1 MEIRLK
7 PLYYLLRSEITD
19 TDVLENISDNTT
31 AIYIDEDNCWIE
43 VLNNNAFAFFVPDG
57 WSGTETNDIDEAKT
71 ELIKFKID
79 NEISLF

>member
-7 PLYYLLRSEITD
+7 PLNYLLRSEITD
-19 TDVLENISDNTT
+19 TDVLDNISDNTT

-43 VLNNNAFAFFVPDG
+43 VLNNNTFFVPDG
-57 WSGTETNDIDEAKT
+57 WSGTYTNDIDEAKT

-79 NEISLF
+79 NQISLF

>member
-7 PLYYLLRSEITD
+7 SLNYLLRSEITD
-19 TDVLENISDNTT
+19 TDVLNNISNNTT
-31 AIYIDEDNCWIE
+31 AIYIDEDSCWIE
-43 VLNNNAFAFFVPDG
+43 VLNDNNFFVPDG

-79 NEISLF
+79 NGISLF

>member
-1 MEIRLK
+1 MEIKVK
-7 PLYYLLRSEITD
+7 PLNYLLRSEITD
-19 TDVLENISDNTT
+19 TDVLDNISDNTT

-43 VLNNNAFAFFVPDG
+43 VLNNNTFFVPDG